1 MERHE
6 LFRLVR
12 LVEAKDLCTA
22 AHTWRVT
29 LYMQA
34 LAEAMGIDPPA
45 VKRLM
50 RGAVLHDLGKID
62 IPAAVLRKPGRLTG
76 AEWELIKQHP
86 TFGYNRLVALG
97 EDDPFVLNLV
107 LSHHEN
113 FDGSGY
119 PNGVAGEDIPLEAQ
133 LFSVIDAFDAMTS
146 FRPYR
151 KENDQASED
160 EVLEELLTDSGT
172 RYAPQVVEKFV
183 SLARDRNLKWIRKHF
198 NDRISMNA
206 LITPESLEELDAL
219 ASHHGRPVKDD

>member
-1 MERHE
+1 MEQHE

-12 LVEAKDLCTA
+12 LVEVKDYCTA

-34 LAEAMGIDPPA
+34 LAEAMDVDPPD

-62 IPAAVLRKPGRLTG
+62 IPAAILRKPGRLNDS
-76 AEWELIKQHP
+76 EWELIKQHP
-86 TFGYNRLVALG
+86 TFGYNRLVSLG

-107 LSHHEN
+107 QSHHEN
-113 FDGSGY
+113 IDGSGY
-119 PNGVAGEDIPLEAQ
+119 PNGLAGNDIPLEAQ

-151 KENDQASED
+151 PQMNQSSEGD
-160 EVLEELLTDSGT
+160 VLEELLADSGT
-172 RYAPQVVEKFV
+172 RYAPQVVERFV
-183 SLARDRNLKWIRKHF
+183 SLVRDRNLNWIRKHF
-198 NDRISMNA
+198 NDHVAAST
-206 LITPESLEELDAL
+206 LIAPESLDELDAL
-219 ASHHGRPVKDD
+219 ATYHRRPVKAD